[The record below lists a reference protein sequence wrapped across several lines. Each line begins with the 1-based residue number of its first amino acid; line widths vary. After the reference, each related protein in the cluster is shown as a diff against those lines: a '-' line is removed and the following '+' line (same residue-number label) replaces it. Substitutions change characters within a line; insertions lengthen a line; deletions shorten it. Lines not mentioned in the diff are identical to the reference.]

1 MNGEGDALHQII
13 DEVAVKHGFALDR
26 DDPVLMIYTINRHL
40 MQSSATIQQAM
51 LDRYHQELDDSMRKW
66 EIQAARQQNS
76 TLQKIIDSTKEN
88 IANTIRT
95 EMDVARNQL
104 EADYQRRSRDV
115 SLTLLGS
122 ALTLIAAAIVL
133 WATMT
138 S

>member
-88 IANTIRT
+88 IANTLRT

>member
-51 LDRYHQELDDSMRKW
+51 LDRYRQELDDSMRKW

-88 IANTIRT
+88 IANTLRT

>member
-26 DDPVLMIYTINRHL
+26 NDPVLMIYTINRHL

-51 LDRYHQELDDSMRKW
+51 LDRYRQELDDSMRKW
-66 EIQAARQQNS
+66 EIQAARQQDS